1 MNAPFFDSAPDARQL
16 AGRLQAIGRVASP
29 DEIAKV
35 ALFLA
40 SDEASFVTGSA
51 YVVQRQSAYR
61 LRRSEGNPSAKQ
73 VEKHPRSCCGQRING
88 L

>member
-16 AGRLQAIGRVASP
+16 AGRLQAIGRVASL

-35 ALFLA
+35 ALFRA

-51 YVVQRQSAYR
+51 YVADGGFSA
-61 LRRSEGNPSAKQ
+61 
-73 VEKHPRSCCGQRING
+73 G
-88 L
+88 LSKKVGLI